1 MQNRFQYPLGRGW
14 FFKQSRKTYIMRTYH
29 DMVKMKKLRN
39 LVGNGFLASG
49 GFLKKMPVY

>member
-1 MQNRFQYPLGRGW
+1 LAEDGFLNNPE
-14 FFKQSRKTYIMRTYH
+14 KKYIMRTYH
-29 DMVKMKKLRN
+29 DMVKMKKSRN